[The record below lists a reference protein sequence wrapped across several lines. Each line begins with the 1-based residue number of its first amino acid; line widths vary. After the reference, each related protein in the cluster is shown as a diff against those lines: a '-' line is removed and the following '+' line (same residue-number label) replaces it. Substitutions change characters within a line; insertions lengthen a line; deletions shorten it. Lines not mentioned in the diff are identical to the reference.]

1 MTDPMTEATTRPEAA
16 RPLVDHE
23 ETRILVCIPTYNEA
37 LNLEGIVGRLRTAV
51 PSAEVL
57 VVDDNS
63 PDGTG
68 QIADR
73 MATADANV
81 HVLHRVGKEGLAAA
95 YVAAFRW
102 GLERGYDV
110 LVEMDADGSHRP
122 EELPRLLAA
131 LDRADMVKGSRW
143 VPGGSVVNWP
153 KSREYLSRAG
163 NLYTRLM
170 LGVPVKDI
178 TGGFN
183 VFRAQTLRD
192 IGLDNIAAAGYF
204 FQTDMTLHTIETGHR
219 VAEVPIT
226 FEERQFGE
234 SKLDSSIFFESLART
249 TGRGLKRR
257 GAQLRRVVGDRRR
270 GGSSLNA

>member
-1 MTDPMTEATTRPEAA
+1 MTHSMTEATTQPAAA
-16 RPLVDHE
+16 RPVSDHDDP
-23 ETRILVCIPTYNEA
+23 RILVCIPTYNEA
-37 LNLEGIVGRLRTAV
+37 LNIEGIVARLRSAV
-51 PSAEVL
+51 PAAEVL
-57 VVDDNS
+57 IVDDNS

-68 QIADR
+68 DIADR
-73 MATADANV
+73 MAAADANI
-81 HVLHRVGKEGLAAA
+81 HVLHRTGKEGLAAA

-102 GLERGYDV
+102 GLAHDYDV

-131 LDRADMVKGSRW
+131 LEHADMVKGSRW

-163 NLYTRLM
+163 NLYTRVM
-170 LGVPVKDI
+170 LGLSVKDI
-178 TGGFN
+178 TGGYN

-204 FQTDMTLHTIETGHR
+204 FQTDMTIHTIEAGHR

-226 FEERQFGE
+226 FEERQYGE
-234 SKLDSSIFFESLART
+234 SKLSRTIFVESLART
-249 TGRGLKRR
+249 TAWGIRRRTDQLLRLVGRGREH
-257 GAQLRRVVGDRRR
+257 
-270 GGSSLNA
+270 GSSRAA

>member
-1 MTDPMTEATTRPEAA
+1 MTQPTTRTSTAQQIPEGSD
-16 RPLVDHE
+16 RKV
-23 ETRILVCIPTYNEA
+23 LVCIPTYNEA
-37 LNLEGIVGRLRTAV
+37 QNIESIVGRLRAAV
-51 PSAEVL
+51 PSADVV

-68 QIADR
+68 DIADR
-73 MATADANV
+73 LAGADSRI
-81 HVLHRVGKEGLAAA
+81 HVLHRQGKEGLAAA

-102 GLERGYDV
+102 GLEQGFDV

-143 VPGGSVVNWP
+143 VPGGTVVNWP

-163 NLYTRLM
+163 NLYTRIL
-170 LGVPVKDI
+170 LGVRVKDV
-178 TGGFN
+178 TGGYN

-204 FQTDMTLHTIETGHR
+204 FQTDMTINTLETGHS
-219 VAEVPIT
+219 VVEVPIT
-226 FEERQFGE
+226 FEERQYGE
-234 SKLDSSIFFESLART
+234 SKLDRSIFFESLART
-249 TGRGLKRR
+249 TAWGLKRR
-257 GAQLRRVVGDRRR
+257 GAQLRRLVGR
-270 GGSSLNA
+270 GPRGVTPAA

>member
-1 MTDPMTEATTRPEAA
+1 MTDPMTEATIQPETAA
-16 RPLVDHE
+16 SSPDGQQE
-23 ETRILVCIPTYNEA
+23 RILVCIPTYNEA
-37 LNLEGIVGRLRTAV
+37 LNIEGVVGRLRTAV
-51 PSAEVL
+51 PAAEVL

-68 QIADR
+68 DIADSL
-73 MATADANV
+73 AAKDTNI
-81 HVLHRVGKEGLAAA
+81 HVLHRTGKSGLAAA

-131 LDRADMVKGSRW
+131 LEHADMVKGSRW

-163 NLYTRLM
+163 NLYTRLL

-183 VFRAQTLRD
+183 AFRAQTLRD

-204 FQTDMTLHTIETGHR
+204 FQTDMTINTIESGHR

-226 FEERQFGE
+226 FEERQHGE
-234 SKLDSSIFFESLART
+234 SKLDSSIFVESLART
-249 TGRGLKRR
+249 TAWGLRRRSAQVARMLGRGRHDPSMK
-257 GAQLRRVVGDRRR
+257 A
-270 GGSSLNA
+270 

>member
-1 MTDPMTEATTRPEAA
+1 MTDSMTEATTQPEAA
-16 RPLVDHE
+16 RPLSDHDSP
-23 ETRILVCIPTYNEA
+23 RILVCIPTYNEA
-37 LNLEGIVGRLRTAV
+37 LNIEGIVARLRAAV
-51 PSAEVL
+51 PQAEVL
-57 VVDDNS
+57 IVDDNS

-68 QIADR
+68 KIADG
-73 MATADANV
+73 MAAADGNI
-81 HVLHRVGKEGLAAA
+81 HVLHRTGKEGLAAA

-102 GLERGYDV
+102 GLEKGYDV

-122 EELPRLLAA
+122 EELPRLLEA
-131 LDRADMVKGSRW
+131 LERADMVKGSRW

-163 NLYTRLM
+163 NLYTRVL

-204 FQTDMTLHTIETGHR
+204 FQTDMTINTIETGHR

-226 FEERQFGE
+226 FEERQHGE
-234 SKLDSSIFFESLART
+234 SKLDSSIFVESLART
-249 TGRGLKRR
+249 TATGLKRR
-257 GAQLRRVVGDRRR
+257 SAQLLRLLGRRHKHGTSRD
-270 GGSSLNA
+270 A

>member
-1 MTDPMTEATTRPEAA
+1 MTKATTQPEAV
-16 RPLVDHE
+16 RPLSDHDSP
-23 ETRILVCIPTYNEA
+23 RILVCIPTYNEA
-37 LNLEGIVGRLRTAV
+37 LNIAGVVARLRAAV
-51 PSAEVL
+51 PLAEVL
-57 VVDDNS
+57 IVDDNS

-68 QIADR
+68 KIADGL
-73 MATADANV
+73 AAADGNIN
-81 HVLHRVGKEGLAAA
+81 VLHRTGKEGLAAA

-102 GLERGYDV
+102 GLEKGYDV

-122 EELPRLLAA
+122 EELPRLLEA
-131 LDRADMVKGSRW
+131 LERADMVKGSRW

-163 NLYTRLM
+163 NLYTRVL

-204 FQTDMTLHTIETGHR
+204 FQTDMTINTIETGHR

-226 FEERQFGE
+226 FEERQHGE
-234 SKLDSSIFFESLART
+234 SKLDSSIFLESLART
-249 TGRGLKRR
+249 TAWGLKRR
-257 GAQLRRVVGDRRR
+257 SAQLLRLFGRRR
-270 GGSSLNA
+270 KHGTSHEA

>member
-1 MTDPMTEATTRPEAA
+1 MTDPMTEATIQPETAA
-16 RPLVDHE
+16 SSPDGQQE
-23 ETRILVCIPTYNEA
+23 RILVCIPTYNEA
-37 LNLEGIVGRLRTAV
+37 LNIEAVVGRLRAAV
-51 PSAEVL
+51 PAAEVL

-68 QIADR
+68 DIADR
-73 MATADANV
+73 LAAEDGNI
-81 HVLHRVGKEGLAAA
+81 HVLHRTGKSGLAAA

-131 LDRADMVKGSRW
+131 LQHADMVKGSRW

-153 KSREYLSRAG
+153 KSREYLSRVG
-163 NLYTRLM
+163 NLYTRVL

-183 VFRAQTLRD
+183 AFRAQTLRD

-204 FQTDMTLHTIETGHR
+204 FQTDMTINTIEAGHR

-226 FEERQFGE
+226 FEERQHGE
-234 SKLDSSIFFESLART
+234 SKLDGSIFVESLART
-249 TGRGLKRR
+249 TVWGLRRRSAQVARMIGRGH
-257 GAQLRRVVGDRRR
+257 GT
-270 GGSSLNA
+270 SSKA

>member
-1 MTDPMTEATTRPEAA
+1 MTDSMTKATTQPEAV
-16 RPLVDHE
+16 RPLSDHDSP
-23 ETRILVCIPTYNEA
+23 RILVCIPTYNEA
-37 LNLEGIVGRLRTAV
+37 LNIAGVVARLRAAV
-51 PSAEVL
+51 PLAEVL
-57 VVDDNS
+57 IVDDNS

-68 QIADR
+68 KIADGLA
-73 MATADANV
+73 ATDGKI
-81 HVLHRVGKEGLAAA
+81 HVLHRTGKEGLAAA

-122 EELPRLLAA
+122 EQLPRLLEA
-131 LDRADMVKGSRW
+131 LDHADMVKGSRW

-163 NLYTRLM
+163 NLYTRVL

-183 VFRAQTLRD
+183 AFRAQTLRD

-204 FQTDMTLHTIETGHR
+204 FQTDMTINTIETGHR

-226 FEERQFGE
+226 FEERLHGE

-249 TGRGLKRR
+249 TAWGLKRR
-257 GAQLRRVVGDRRR
+257 SAQLLRLFGSR
-270 GGSSLNA
+270 GKHGTAHDA

>member
-1 MTDPMTEATTRPEAA
+1 MTEATTQPEAA
-16 RPLVDHE
+16 HSLFDNE

-37 LNLEGIVGRLRTAV
+37 LNIEGIVGRLRAAV
-51 PSAEVL
+51 PRAEVL

-68 QIADR
+68 EIADR
-73 MATADANV
+73 LAVADGNV
-81 HVLHRVGKEGLAAA
+81 HVLHRTGKEGLAAA

-122 EELPRLLAA
+122 EELPRLLEA
-131 LDRADMVKGSRW
+131 LERADMVKGSRW

-163 NLYTRLM
+163 NLYTRVM

-178 TGGFN
+178 TGGYN

-204 FQTDMTLHTIETGHR
+204 FQTDMTINTIETGHR
-219 VAEVPIT
+219 VVEVPIT
-226 FEERQFGE
+226 FEERQYGE
-234 SKLDSSIFFESLART
+234 SKLDGTIFVESLART
-249 TGRGLKRR
+249 TAMGLRRR
-257 GAQLRRVVGDRRR
+257 GAQVLRLAGRRH
-270 GGSSLNA
+270 GHGSSHAA